1 MEDKD
6 QEQSKPQSQEKR
18 ESKSFISRLGLFS
31 LEAIKIIV
39 LASIT
44 VFVVRS
50 FIFKPF
56 YVKGSSMEPSFLEHD
71 YLIVDQLTYRF
82 REPQRGEVVVFKPP
96 TGRKDFYLKRII
108 GLPGERVRIEDG
120 KVIVCDVSCE
130 TLNESYINKKDLNIE
145 GSYSVT
151 LGESQYFVLGDNR
164 DNSSDSRIFGPIDR
178 EAIVG
183 KIWFRGYP
191 IPRIDDFDPPSYN
204 LKKLNNN

>member
-6 QEQSKPQSQEKR
+6 QEQSKPQFQEKR

-44 VFVVRS
+44 VFIVRS

-82 REPQRGEVVVFKPP
+82 REPRRGEVVVFKPP
-96 TGRKDFYLKRII
+96 TG
-108 GLPGERVRIEDG
+108 
-120 KVIVCDVSCE
+120 
-130 TLNESYINKKDLNIE
+130 
-145 GSYSVT
+145 
-151 LGESQYFVLGDNR
+151 
-164 DNSSDSRIFGPIDR
+164 
-178 EAIVG
+178 
-183 KIWFRGYP
+183 
-191 IPRIDDFDPPSYN
+191 
-204 LKKLNNN
+204 